1 MSLIAV
7 WTVLLVEFAL
17 VFGLA
22 IALVRWSRGRAGRSR
37 GAGCGEAGCGA
48 SAARAE
54 CR

>member
-1 MSLIAV
+1 MSSVAV
-7 WTVLLVEFAL
+7 WAVLLVEFAV

-22 IALVRWSRGRAGRSR
+22 IALVRWSRGRSAGRS
-37 GAGCGEAGCGA
+37 GEAERGA